1 VTRWVG
7 PLLGLLAAVV
17 LLAPAPD
24 PGELVRQIV
33 GRSLAKDANDDGPL
47 FRALAERAVDGAFAL
62 DAPEALRAPFDSA
75 LNVFNAKRDTPLRV
89 APAAAARLAL
99 SLEGGATL
107 DARIGD
113 GRVVLPGVLPARGA
127 LLAPLVAIVIALSFR
142 STVLA
147 LYCGVF
153 VGAVWLRLET
163 GQSWWLSV
171 AAGAWDVPAVHL
183 RRELLDSFRIEL
195 IGFTFALIAMV
206 GVMIRSAG
214 VQGFVEWLVRFAS
227 TARSTLLVSFG
238 MGLSIFFDDYSNC
251 LIVGNTMRPLT
262 DRLRIP
268 REKLAYVV
276 DSTAAPVA
284 GLSMFSTWVV
294 FEVSTYSAQLP
305 AVGITESP
313 YAVFLQTLPFRFYC
327 VFSLVFVLLNLW
339 TRRDFGPMRGAEA
352 RAALHGEVVR
362 PGGMPLLSARMTGLE
377 AEPGLVPRARNALL
391 PIATVIA
398 VTVEEIFRAGGG
410 FAILAEDPARLWS
423 VEGMTGVLFEGGGA
437 GPLLTAASC
446 GWLVVAFLAG
456 SRVVRLAIACGAGI
470 TALAAAPLAAISPL
484 APKLQVGLLFAS
496 AALLSGGLLSLA
508 GLRTPRPCLAWG
520 EIARASFASVRAL
533 LFAIVILFGAW
544 MIGAV
549 CEQARTAEYLVAL
562 TSGLVTPLL
571 LPVLLFGAACLVSF
585 STGTSWGTMAILLP
599 NVVALAA
606 AVGADHPIGS
616 FGMVTVCIGAVLEGS
631 IFGDHCSPISDTTV
645 LSSVATASDHMDHVR
660 TQAPYALCV
669 AGIAVF
675 AGYLPTLA
683 FGFWSFPLALS
694 CAVAASLALLYGFG
708 RSLPEAA

>member
-1 VTRWVG
+1 MTRWLG

-33 GRSLAKDANDDGPL
+33 GRSLAKDANDEGPL
-47 FRALAERAVDGAFAL
+47 FRALAEGAVDGAFAL

-75 LNVFNAKRDTPLRV
+75 LNVFNAKRETPLRV
-89 APAAAARLAL
+89 APGAAARLVL

-113 GRVVLPGVLPARGA
+113 GRVLLPGLLPARGA
-127 LLAPLVAIVIALSFR
+127 LLAPLVAIVIALAFR
-142 STVLA
+142 RTLLA
-147 LYCGVF
+147 LYCGVL

-163 GQSWWLSV
+163 GQSWLLSV

-183 RRELLDSFRIEL
+183 RRELLDSFRVEL

-227 TARSTLLVSFG
+227 SARSTLLVSFG

-262 DRLRIP
+262 DRLRVP

-284 GLSMFSTWVV
+284 GLSMLSTWVV

-313 YAVFLQTLPFRFYC
+313 YAVFLQTLPFRFYS
-327 VFSLVFVLLNLW
+327 VFTLLFVLLNLW
-339 TRRDFGPMRGAEA
+339 TRRDFGPMRGAEV

-362 PGGMPLLSARMTGLE
+362 PGGTPLLSARMTGLE
-377 AEPGLVPRARNALL
+377 AEPGLVPRARDALL

-398 VTVEEIFRAGGG
+398 VTVEEILRAGGG

-423 VEGMTGVLFEGGGA
+423 VEAMTGVLFKGGGA

-446 GWLVVAFLAG
+446 GWIVSAFLSG
-456 SRVVRLAIACGAGI
+456 SRVVRLAIAFGAGI
-470 TALAAAPLAAISPL
+470 TALTAGPLAAVSSLP
-484 APKLQVGLLFAS
+484 PKLQVGLLFAA

-508 GLRTPRPCLAWG
+508 GLRTPRPYLAWG

-533 LFAIVILFGAW
+533 LFAVVILFGAW

-571 LPVLLFGAACLVSF
+571 LPVLLFGAACLVAF

-616 FGMVTVCIGAVLEGS
+616 FGMVTVCIGAILEGS

-683 FGFWSFPLALS
+683 FEFWSFPLALT

-708 RSLPEAA
+708 RSPPEAA